1 MKTVFD
7 KAFRYVPA
15 IETNVAKTIAR
26 VRKEQER
33 AKKEAEDA
41 RRQVTDLFNRKP
53 LCK

>member
-1 MKTVFD
+1 LRHIFSKDFKYTT
-7 KAFRYVPA
+7 A
-15 IETNVAKTIAR
+15 IETNLRETFRR

-41 RRQVTDLFNRKP
+41 RRQVTDLLTRKP